1 MIRRCTSVFAALIL
15 VLASCGSDSTEV
27 IDTSSDSTEAPVTAA
42 PVTEA
47 PVAFEFTGDEINTY
61 VSNPGDFAG
70 KSAADWDNAE
80 VVEILL
86 DEMSFTPN
94 DLIFEAGKP
103 YKVELVN
110 IGDVK
115 HEFTA
120 GNFFASVAWRKAES
134 AQSEIKAPFFT
145 EIEVFAGQ
153 KVELFFVPITPGT
166 YDLVCEIEG
175 HLEAGMHGSVTV
187 TGSAPTNPAP
197 VLTAITDGN
206 WVTNGSDLV
215 GSADWDTMETID
227 IEMGEF
233 FFKPNEVHLTQGQP
247 YRLVFDNTM
256 AEVKH
261 EASSVGLFETI
272 AFRKAQ
278 DASGEFKAPTVVEVE
293 TFAGEETELFLIPQE
308 TGTFDLVCEIE
319 GHFEAGMF
327 GTVVVDPA

>member
-1 MIRRCTSVFAALIL
+1 MIRRCTIVLAALVL
-15 VLASCGSDSTEV
+15 VLASCGTDSTELV
-27 IDTSSDSTEAPVTAA
+27 DTNDTQGDEVAS
-42 PVTEA
+42 
-47 PVAFEFTGDEINTY
+47 VAFEFTGDEINTY
-61 VSNPGDFAG
+61 VANPGDFAG
-70 KSAADWDNAE
+70 KSAADWDTAE

-94 DLIFEAGKP
+94 ELTFEAGKP

-110 IGDVK
+110 VGAVK
-115 HEFTA
+115 HEFA
-120 GNFFASVAWRKAES
+120 ASNFFASVAWRKVES

-145 EIEVFAGQ
+145 EIEVFAGE

-166 YDLVCEIEG
+166 YDIVCEIEG
-175 HLEAGMHGSVTV
+175 HLEAGMFGKFTV
-187 TGSAPTNPAP
+187 TGSAPTSPAP
-197 VLTAITDGN
+197 VLTAIADGD

-233 FFKPNEVHLTQGQP
+233 FFKPNEVRLIQGQP
-247 YRLVFDNTM
+247 YRLVFNNTM

-261 EASSVGLFETI
+261 EATSPGLFATI

-278 DASGEFKAPTVVEVE
+278 DASGEYKAPTVAEVE

>member
-1 MIRRCTSVFAALIL
+1 MIRRSTIVLAALVL

-27 IDTSSDSTEAPVTAA
+27 VETNDTQSDTVAPAA
-42 PVTEA
+42 PD
-47 PVAFEFTGDEINTY
+47 AFEFTGDEINTF
-61 VSNPGDFAG
+61 VANAGDFAG

-86 DEMSFTPN
+86 DEMSFTPS
-94 DLIFEAGKP
+94 DLTFEAGKP

-110 IGDVK
+110 VGDVK

-120 GNFFASVAWRKAES
+120 GSFFASVAWRKAES

-153 KVELFFVPITPGT
+153 KLELFFVPITPGT

-175 HLEAGMHGSVTV
+175 HLEAGMFGKVTV

-197 VLTAITDGN
+197 VLTAIADGN

-215 GSADWDTMETID
+215 SSADWDTMETVV

-233 FFKPNEVHLTQGQP
+233 FFKPSEVHLTKGQP
-247 YRLVFDNTM
+247 YRVVFDNTL

-261 EASSVGLFETI
+261 EATSAGLFGTI
-272 AFRKAQ
+272 ALRKAQ
-278 DASGEFKAPTVVEVE
+278 DTSGEYKAPTVIEVE

-327 GTVVVDPA
+327 GTFVVDPA